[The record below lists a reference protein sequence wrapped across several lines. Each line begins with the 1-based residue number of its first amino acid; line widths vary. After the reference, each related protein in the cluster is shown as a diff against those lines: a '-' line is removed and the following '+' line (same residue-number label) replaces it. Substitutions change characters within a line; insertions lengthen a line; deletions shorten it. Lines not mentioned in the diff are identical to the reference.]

1 MIKKLLS
8 IFILLVLIG
17 SIIIISKQQETETL
31 AESKDIQK
39 DSIITVTISFV
50 GDLMCHSP
58 QYNFA
63 RIDTD
68 SFDFKPVYREVKQ
81 FLHSPDFMIGNL
93 ETVTAGKNAGYSG
106 YPLFNTPD
114 EFIYA
119 LKDTGFD
126 LLITANN
133 HSMDKGEKGVLRT
146 IEQIKLNGLKYAGT
160 ASNKTDRDSIRIFDL
175 NGIKVS
181 VLSYTYGTNNIPKPK
196 GKDYL
201 VNVIDYDLIR
211 EDLTSARGLN
221 PDIIIVYYHFG
232 DEYKRFPN
240 QFQKDVV
247 DSTIQY
253 GADIIIGSHPH
264 VIQPTDY
271 FKTSNT
277 KLDTGFIAYSLGNFI
292 SNQRWRYSDAG
303 VILNISLT
311 KNINSD
317 LIKISDVNYIPTW
330 VFKGNTQNGNEY
342 IILPSER
349 YDDSTNYFLS
359 KNERQLM
366 KEAFEDTKYILS
378 LYNDNI
384 RLNELR

>member
-1 MIKKLLS
+1 MKRLW
-8 IFILLVLIG
+8 IFITIFFFVTAAVVIYQTADYSITHVESDTVVEDSLLTI
-17 SIIIISKQQETETL
+17 
-31 AESKDIQK
+31 
-39 DSIITVTISFV
+39 TISFV

-58 QYNFA
+58 QYNYA
-63 RIDTD
+63 RVDKD
-68 SFDFKPVYREVKQ
+68 SFDFRPVFKEVMQ
-81 FLHSPDFMIGNL
+81 FFQSSDFTIGNL

-114 EFIYA
+114 EYIYA
-119 LKDTGFD
+119 LKYAGFD
-126 LLITANN
+126 LLVTANN
-133 HSMDKGEKGVLRT
+133 HSMDQGEQGVLRT
-146 IEQIKLNGLKYAGT
+146 IEQIKFNGLNYTGT
-160 ASNKTDRDSIRIFDL
+160 ALDKTDRDSIRVFDL

-201 VNVIDYDLIR
+201 VNVINYGLIR
-211 EDLTSARGLN
+211 NDITSARQVN

-240 QFQKDVV
+240 QYQKDVV
-247 DSTIQY
+247 DSTIKY

-271 FKTSNT
+271 FPSINA
-277 KLDTGFIAYSLGNFI
+277 KLDSGFIAYSLGNFI

-317 LIKISDVNYIPTW
+317 SIFISEVKYFPTW

-349 YDDSTNYFLS
+349 YDDSTYYFLS
-359 KNERQLM
+359 KNDRQLM

-384 RLNELR
+384 RLNEVR